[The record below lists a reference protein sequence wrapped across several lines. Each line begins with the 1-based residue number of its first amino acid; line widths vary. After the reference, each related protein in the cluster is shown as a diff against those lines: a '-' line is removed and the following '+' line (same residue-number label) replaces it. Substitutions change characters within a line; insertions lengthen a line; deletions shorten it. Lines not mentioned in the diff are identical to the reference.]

1 MRPKLIQ
8 LHFKFSAAVA
18 DAICHA
24 LVSTRKNIIFNGD
37 GKKIIDIIS

>member
-1 MRPKLIQ
+1 MRRKLLQ

-24 LVSTRKNIIFNGD
+24 LVFTRKNIIFNSD
-37 GKKIIDIIS
+37 GKKNIDIIS